1 MKKPHVSRKPIY
13 KSNVRLRAYALVS
26 QPREHRG
33 PLPTAGELDTLRD
46 DLGTFTED
54 RLDQIVGDHQA
65 FVSVSREAVI
75 AGHCLSLSKRR
86 VVLEVLDD
94 IVSDTA
100 FTDAL
105 LELSRMGFK
114 IAVGSTMLESLN
126 GNGRSIADI
135 VRINVLD
142 LNDDELAKQV
152 DRLSRPN
159 IQLLADHVDTYKQ
172 FELCQQ
178 HNFDM
183 YRGNF
188 FCTPNGEATIISV
201 SRLGALRVL
210 ANLQNPDVSSNELEA
225 TISADVTL
233 SYKLLRFANSAFMG
247 LDRPMKSIN
256 HAVKMVG
263 IERIRVWAS
272 LLMFCKMEDKPPE
285 LMTTAIVRA
294 AMCERMASSA
304 DEGPRE
310 TFFTVGLLSVLDAL
324 MDCPMEEALGDIP
337 VSSEIKSA
345 LIRSEGSLGD
355 ALQCVLAY
363 ERGEWDQVRYKDL
376 PPMTIRSHYLD
387 SLGWARRISEG
398 LNM

>member
-1 MKKPHVSRKPIY
+1 M
-13 KSNVRLRAYALVS
+13 
-26 QPREHRG
+26 
-33 PLPTAGELDTLRD
+33 
-46 DLGTFTED
+46 
-54 RLDQIVGDHQA
+54 
-65 FVSVSREAVI
+65 
-75 AGHCLSLSKRR
+75 
-86 VVLEVLDD
+86 
-94 IVSDTA
+94 
-100 FTDAL
+100 
-105 LELSRMGFK
+105 
-114 IAVGSTMLESLN
+114 
-126 GNGRSIADI
+126 
-135 VRINVLD
+135 
-142 LNDDELAKQV
+142 
-152 DRLSRPN
+152 
-159 IQLLADHVDTYKQ
+159 
-172 FELCQQ
+172 
-178 HNFDM
+178 
-183 YRGNF
+183 
-188 FCTPNGEATIISV
+188 
-201 SRLGALRVL
+201 RVL

-225 TISADVTL
+225 TNSADVTL

-294 AMCERMASSA
+294 AMCERLASSA